1 MMNASMNK
9 LLIIFTA
16 VFLLHVS
23 ACADQADEVV
33 KSNAA
38 TATTTLDTDT
48 APPVVSSF
56 ISPALTST
64 LQIEIQDFS
73 GIDNVG
79 VTGYLVSETSQK
91 PAPDDPRWVT
101 AQPSRWPLAGGGK
114 FILYAWLK
122 DAEGNISAPAVM
134 PAEVVLAEHVP
145 GSILI
150 GPHRPYATLGAA
162 IKEANKR
169 GVTGQRIEIDAG
181 SSYAEESEVYITVD
195 DLTIVGVSGNLGL
208 RAHLFPHD
216 GKVANNAFISN
227 RYDGKGAGL
236 SLQWLEISDL
246 NKPAIKYHN
255 NSEQTRLLIEDSKIY
270 RSSDTGVLVGVCPE
284 LSVVIRRSEFH
295 SNGNGTGQ
303 YHNIYIGS
311 VKEFVLEYSYT
322 HDSHGGQ
329 LVKSRATKNMIRY
342 NRITDEGLLF
352 NSNQLIDLP
361 YGGESYVIGNLLH
374 MSAGNTSGSV
384 IQWAREIWSFVRV
397 EGEKK
402 KLTAYPNYETYRIVR
417 EGVPTGEHYRATYY
431 YVGGLEGRGDHR
443 TVATMP
449 DLRVGDVLTWNA
461 GANSAKVTSVRF
473 PWAEGDYARHLY
485 VAGNTIV
492 IDRKKSAYLVR
503 AHKDSNE
510 VVFVNNLIIDRGG
523 NTSWDYESASERRI
537 TKKIGNLWLKRDPGL
552 VDLDGFDYSLQAS
565 AKAVIDQGAEWGF
578 STSGVPLS
586 PQKEYRH
593 PFSFVDRPV
602 VAAPDVGAYEL
613 QK

>member
-1 MMNASMNK
+1 LRYSYLI
-9 LLIIFTA
+9 LLLLVLVPPLAQALEPAEVFVVANRFVSSTKVDTDVIPLA
-16 VFLLHVS
+16 VKTF
-23 ACADQADEVV
+23 VV
-33 KSNAA
+33 PAKSN
-38 TATTTLDTDT
+38 
-48 APPVVSSF
+48 S
-56 ISPALTST
+56 
-64 LQIEIQDFS
+64 LQVDIQNFS
-73 GIDNVG
+73 GTDNVAIA
-79 VTGYLVSETSQK
+79 GYLITESPQT
-91 PAPDDPRWVT
+91 PAIDDPAWRDSPPKQWLLT
-101 AQPSRWPLAGGGK
+101 GGGQ
-114 FILYAWLK
+114 FNLYAWVK
-122 DAEGNISAPAVM
+122 DVEGNISSPVSV
-134 PAEVVLAEHVP
+134 PVNIILSEHVP
-145 GSILI
+145 GAIEV
-150 GPHRPYATLGAA
+150 GHHRQHTTLAAA

-169 GVTGQRIEIDAG
+169 NVPGQRIEVDAG
-181 SSYAEESEVYITVD
+181 SSYAEEEEVYITVD
-195 DLTIVGVSGNLGL
+195 DLTIIGVSGNLGL

-236 SLQWLEISDL
+236 TLQWLEICNL
-246 NKPAIKYHN
+246 NEPAIKYHN
-255 NSEQTRLLIEDSKIY
+255 NAAQARLLIEDSKIY
-270 RSSDTGVLVGVCPE
+270 GSSDTGVLVGACPE

-329 LVKSRATKNMIRY
+329 LVKSRAAKNMIRY

-384 IQWAREIWSFVRV
+384 IQWAREIWAFVRV
-397 EGEKK
+397 EGETKEM
-402 KLTAYPNYETYRIVR
+402 TAYPNYETYRIIR
-417 EGVPTGEHYRATYY
+417 DGVPTGEVYRATY
-431 YVGGLEGRGDHR
+431 YVGGLEGRGDHK
-443 TVATMP
+443 TAATIP
-449 DLRVGDVLTWNA
+449 DLRGGDVLTWNT

-473 PWAEGDYARHLY
+473 PWAEGDYARNLY

-503 AHKDSNE
+503 AHKDSHE
-510 VVFVNNLIIDRGG
+510 VVFVNNLIIDRSG
-523 NTSWDYESASERRI
+523 NASWDHESASERRI
-537 TKKIGNLWLKRDPGL
+537 TKKSNNLWFKRDPGL
-552 VDLDGFDYSLQAS
+552 VDIDGFDYSLQAS

-578 STSGVPLS
+578 SASGVPLS
-586 PQKEYRH
+586 PQKAYRH